1 MLVMDI
7 DRGRFQG
14 FAVFRAGQIAELIA
28 YLVVVVSDLLE
39 HHVRRAVADLSSGYM
54 SVFNGDDGAVGAL
67 VRNFMHNHLTV
78 RAELRGDAL
87 CDLSQHVQKSRVQ

>member
-14 FAVFRAGQIAELIA
+14 FAVFRAGQIAELVA

-39 HHVRRAVADLSSGYM
+39 HHVRRAVADFSAGYM

-67 VRNFMHNHLTV
+67 V
-78 RAELRGDAL
+78 
-87 CDLSQHVQKSRVQ
+87 

>member
-14 FAVFRAGQIAELIA
+14 FAVFRAGQIAALIG
-28 YLVVVVSDLLE
+28 YLIVVVPNLLE
-39 HHVRRAVADLSSGYM
+39 HHVRRAVSDFSAGYM

-78 RAELRGDAL
+78 RAKLRGDAL